1 MFVSKKETVLQ
12 RIYSN
17 LLTGGVERGVII
29 IGIPFSVCIVAPMN
43 REGKEK
49 EKVSEGSEERL
60 G

>member
-29 IGIPFSVCIVAPMN
+29 IGIPFSVCIVAPMIEKEQ
-43 REGKEK
+43 RKEK
-49 EKVSEGSEERL
+49 EK
-60 G
+60 